1 MIHEC
6 SFRKLN
12 INDLDKVLKME
23 EDFREGLVKI
33 ENARLF
39 LSNNM
44 NWLIACI
51 YENRIIG
58 FAYGYEL
65 NRLNNK
71 GNMVYIHE
79 IAVLSE
85 YQKKGIGTQ
94 LIKTIKTICRL
105 SGICRLFLFTERS
118 NIGACKLYKSE
129 KGEEAHIDDVA
140 FFFNDLD

>member
-1 MIHEC
+1 MINEC
-6 SFRKLN
+6 TFRKLN

-23 EDFREGLVKI
+23 DDFREGLVKF

-58 FAYGYEL
+58 FAYGYEM
-65 NRLNNK
+65 NRLNSK

-85 YQKKGIGTQ
+85 FQKKGIGTE
-94 LIKTIKTICRL
+94 LVKTIKIICRL
-105 SGICRLFLFTERS
+105 SGICRFFLFTERS
-118 NIGACKLYKSE
+118 NIGACKLYIAE
-129 KGEEAHIDDVA
+129 KGEEAHIDDVT
-140 FFFNDLD
+140 FFFNDLN